1 MSTRRAAASGS
12 AARAGRARAPLTRE
26 RILEAALD
34 LVERDGADALS
45 MRRLAG
51 AVGVEAMSLYHHVDG
66 KDAVLDGLTG
76 LFFGRIEI
84 PAPTD
89 DWRVDVRALAQ
100 AFRAA
105 ARRYPQTASL
115 ALTREAMSDPGIAF
129 TAAALD
135 VLLRAGFDPDGA
147 VAALRAVTALLV
159 GTLLRELGPV
169 GRGGRASATAVAAR
183 EAALRASEFASIQVA
198 AEPLARFDVDREYDD
213 ALELILAA
221 LGAASPGAPSP
232 RRAARRAR

>member
-1 MSTRRAAASGS
+1 MS
-12 AARAGRARAPLTRE
+12 AREPLSRDRVVGE
-26 RILEAALD
+26 ALRIVDEEGLA
-34 LVERDGADALS
+34 ALS
-45 MRRLAG
+45 MRRLG
-51 AVGVEAMSLYHHVDG
+51 AAMGVEAMSLYHHVDG

-89 DWRVDVRALAQ
+89 DWRADVRALAQ
-100 AFRAA
+100 AFRTA

-169 GRGGRASATAVAAR
+169 GRGGRASASAIAAR
-183 EAALRASEFASIQVA
+183 EAALRASEFTSIQVA